1 MRMTSQTFEVFWPRA
16 LLQCTAAGNL
26 NADSHIAHTQDFRA
40 PDTTQVG
47 HRSHKASQLP
57 QQKASSPSNSSSS
70 SSCSIQISEFK
81 PPLNSWAR
89 LTSTHR
95 SPPLLLVEL
104 EQDHVRSIDFRGG
117 KKVSTRASGS
127 PIPRFHSGPTLLEQ
141 DELCVDHGRSGEVNQ
156 ETGHCTSHSSSRP
169 VSEPHIHSSQEG
181 QFSASGGEPE
191 TSEPF
196 CQKCQRS
203 RWKGLAC

>member
-1 MRMTSQTFEVFWPRA
+1 MRMISQTFEVFWPRV
-16 LLQCTAAGNL
+16 LLQCTAAGDL
-26 NADSHIAHTQDFRA
+26 KAVSRTAHTTDFRA

-95 SPPLLLVEL
+95 SPSPLLVEL
-104 EQDHVRSIDFRGG
+104 EQGHIRSMDFRGG
-117 KKVSTRASGS
+117 KRVSTGASES
-127 PIPRFHSGPTLLEQ
+127 PIPGYLSRPTLLDQ
-141 DELCVDHGRSGEVNQ
+141 DELCIDHG
-156 ETGHCTSHSSSRP
+156 
-169 VSEPHIHSSQEG
+169 
-181 QFSASGGEPE
+181 
-191 TSEPF
+191 
-196 CQKCQRS
+196 
-203 RWKGLAC
+203 